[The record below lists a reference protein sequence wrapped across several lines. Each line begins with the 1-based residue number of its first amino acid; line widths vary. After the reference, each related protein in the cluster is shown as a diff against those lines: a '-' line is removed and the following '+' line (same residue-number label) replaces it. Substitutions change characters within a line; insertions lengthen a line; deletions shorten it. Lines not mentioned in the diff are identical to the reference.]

1 MLERLIVLKICLQM
15 FEILRLRTHTYD
27 AFRRHARTYLEPA
40 IIHSWNKWQEEAFNH
55 LIQNGEVILGGDMRA
70 DSPGLFGQSI
80 ICFAMMNYSFE
91 LPCENVSY
99 FRTLSKIWQL
109 YNDELEDQ

>member
-1 MLERLIVLKICLQM
+1 M
-15 FEILRLRTHTYD
+15 FQALRLRTHTYD

-40 IIHSWNKWQEEAFNH
+40 IIHSWNKWH
-55 LIQNGEVILGGDMRA
+55 
-70 DSPGLFGQSI
+70 SPSKMVKSYLVA
-80 ICFAMMNYSFE
+80 ICVQTHQVCLVSPPYVFAMMNYSFE
-91 LPCENVSY
+91 LPSENVSY